1 MDLDKIQPF
10 LLPTKKV
17 FVNHLICR
25 AKNLETAV
33 CETGPKMDPVA
44 IKTDKNTTFNDY

>member
-10 LLPTKKV
+10 LLPTKK
-17 FVNHLICR
+17 VNHLICR

>member
-17 FVNHLICR
+17 FVLICR
-25 AKNLETAV
+25 AKNLGTAV